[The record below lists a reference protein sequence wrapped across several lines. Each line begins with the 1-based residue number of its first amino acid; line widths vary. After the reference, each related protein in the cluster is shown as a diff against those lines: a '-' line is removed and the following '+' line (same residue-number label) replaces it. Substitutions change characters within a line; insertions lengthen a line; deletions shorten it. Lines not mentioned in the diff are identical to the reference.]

1 MSYPD
6 VDVFNSTNF
15 MARGEVKYLSAFCSN
30 DDFTVTPNTHWSHSR
45 GVCLI
50 YEIEANVTTPNGTF
64 AAKRYTSSGTSYSQ
78 FAIIQVGPNEFEI
91 TRRVTGAEDKP
102 PADYQ
107 EPTEQQK

>member
-6 VDVFNSTNF
+6 VDIHNSTNF
-15 MARGEVKYLSAFCSN
+15 IVRGEVKYLSRFCSN
-30 DDFTVTPNTHWSHSR
+30 DEFWITPNTHWSHSR

-50 YEIEANVTTPNGTF
+50 YEIEVTVRTPSGDVP
-64 AAKRYTSSGTSYSQ
+64 AKRYESSGTSYSK
-78 FAIIQVGPNEFEI
+78 FAVIQVGPNEFEV
-91 TRRVTGAEDKP
+91 TRRVTGTEDNP